1 MAPVNSEAI
10 AKAVTDIL
18 VAVGE
23 DPSREGLV
31 NTPQRVAELFAE
43 LYSGVGVDPLEVLT
57 QARLLPFDG
66 VASVVYQ
73 PSGAIVGLGTL
84 TTLVKVVASRPQLQ
98 ERVGEMVVSALVD
111 SGVASGALVMISAT
125 HGCVRY
131 RGPQQELT
139 AVTVAAR
146 GTLALGQARH
156 EALMMVGGAQQE

>member
-57 QARLLPFDG
+57 QARK
-66 VASVVYQ
+66 VASKPDERGDLVALRDIASCVITVPL
-73 PSGAIVGLGTL
+73 PSV
-84 TTLVKVVASRPQLQ
+84 
-98 ERVGEMVVSALVD
+98 
-111 SGVASGALVMISAT
+111 
-125 HGCVRY
+125 
-131 RGPQQELT
+131 
-139 AVTVAAR
+139 
-146 GTLALGQARH
+146 
-156 EALMMVGGAQQE
+156 